1 MKNKK
6 LMILLIVLLL
16 AIGFQA
22 VSTNLFINGTT
33 SIGTNKY
40 DYEVG
45 YGIRPIIIISK
56 SLLK

>member
-1 MKNKK
+1 MKTKK
-6 LMILLIVLLL
+6 IMILLIVLLL

-45 YGIRPIIIISK
+45 YGI
-56 SLLK
+56 